1 MDHFIGSETTIS
13 ACNWGNILSVSK
25 SAALEILN
33 FHVFHEIIFY
43 NHESAL
49 ILIEDNWDKKIES
62 REVWGSCSEYSL
74 SFSAN
79 QTLVL
84 MIEETKSP
92 IGWRSERFSATTQ
105 IFLWGAQMH
114 FSCFLSPK
122 RLSLLHWS
130 GISRTR
136 AKFCYLSHWDK
147 PSYNGKSNM
156 LWRRSLQYDNLLRSH
171 TGGRE
176 KGEEKLLLQ
185 FSDCF
190 FVNARSQEPRRLH
203 FTCDLLMA

>member
-114 FSCFLSPK
+114 FSCFLTPNDFLCFTEAGFPE
-122 RLSLLHWS
+122 RE
-130 GISRTR
+130 
-136 AKFCYLSHWDK
+136 
-147 PSYNGKSNM
+147 PSSATSATGT
-156 LWRRSLQYDNLLRSH
+156 NLLI
-171 TGGRE
+171 TGSLICCGGE
-176 KGEEKLLLQ
+176 VCSTIIYCAPTQAEEKKGRK
-185 FSDCF
+185 SCCF
-190 FVNARSQEPRRLH
+190 NFQIASS
-203 FTCDLLMA
+203 